1 MKELTRFEMA
11 VVKRTAQNTKS
22 LRTKRDKL
30 VAKISA
36 CQVEL
41 ESINTMIEKF
51 EQPIKE
57 MTGGYTSEE
66 VLNGIPELQ
75 AESVVLGE
83 EESKESEPVPTE
95 TVETEESTNVE
106 DDEFPFPMLDK
117 E

>member
-66 VLNGIPELQ
+66 VLNGIPEMQ
-75 AESVVLGE
+75 EEQVVMGVE
-83 EESKESEPVPTE
+83 ETKEFEE
-95 TVETEESTNVE
+95 TPVETTNVE
-106 DDEFPFPMLDK
+106 SNVEEDEFPFPMLDK

>member
-95 TVETEESTNVE
+95 IVETEESNNVE

>member
-1 MKELTRFEMA
+1 MKELTRFEYA
-11 VVKRTAQNTKS
+11 IIKRTAQNTKS

-30 VAKISA
+30 IAKISE

-83 EESKESEPVPTE
+83 EENKESESVPTE
-95 TVETEESTNVE
+95 TVETEESNNVE
-106 DDEFPFPMLDK
+106 EDEFPFPMLDK

>member
-1 MKELTRFEMA
+1 MKELTRFEYA
-11 VVKRTAQNTKS
+11 IIKRTAQNTKS

-30 VAKISA
+30 IAKISA

-83 EESKESEPVPTE
+83 EETKESEPVSTE
-95 TVETEESTNVE
+95 IVETEENNNVE
-106 DDEFPFPMLDK
+106 EDEFPFPMLDK

>member
-41 ESINTMIEKF
+41 ESINIMIEKF

-66 VLNGIPELQ
+66 VLNGIPEMQ
-75 AESVVLGE
+75 EEQVVMDVE
-83 EESKESEPVPTE
+83 ETKECEE
-95 TVETEESTNVE
+95 TPVETTNVE
-106 DDEFPFPMLDK
+106 SNVEEDEFPFPMLDK